1 MTIKPLADRVVIKSV
16 EAEETTKSGIIL
28 TAAAQEKPSIAE
40 VVAVGPGGVVDGKE
54 VKMFVKVGQKV
65 LISKYS
71 GTEVKVDGEEYSIV
85 KQDDILAVVEGGD
98 EKNAKAAPNAA
109 KTEKTAPAKR
119 GRKPAAA
126 KAEAPAA
133 KKKPG
138 RKPAAKTEA
147 AKAPAKRGRKPAVK
161 K

>member
-28 TAAAQEKPSIAE
+28 TASAQEKPSIAE
-40 VVAVGPGGVVDGKE
+40 IVAVGPGGMVDGKE

-85 KQDDILAVVEGGD
+85 KQDDILAVVE
-98 EKNAKAAPNAA
+98 ETAK
-109 KTEKTAPAKR
+109 APAK
-119 GRKPAAA
+119 
-126 KAEAPAA
+126 APA
-133 KKKPG
+133 KD
-138 RKPAAKTEA
+138 KTT
-147 AKAPAKRGRKPAVK
+147 AKAPAKRK
-161 K
+161 